1 MELDHDDQ
9 EETLGQEGDMHADL
23 EYPDPEDGQEGTQVT
38 ELPNQP
44 SPPVPGVHPGSIA
57 MAKQRAAAD
66 LERARSPTP
75 PRALYRSTTG
85 KGVAFTD
92 EDVIFLVR
100 FLDFRTRQQDG
111 KVDMVTF
118 WKDVAQKVR
127 ILSVVLHD
135 DFSSCLV
142 G

>member
-1 MELDHDDQ
+1 MELEHDEHDDSPDHVGDVSQ
-9 EETLGQEGDMHADL
+9 EPEGP
-23 EYPDPEDGQEGTQVT
+23 EGPDGSA

-44 SPPVPGVHPGSIA
+44 TAPVPGVHPGSIA
-57 MAKQRAAAD
+57 SAKQRAAAD
-66 LERARSPTP
+66 IERARSPTP

-100 FLDFRTRQQDG
+100 FLEYRTRQQDG

-127 ILSVVLHD
+127 LSPPTPRCGH
-135 DFSSCLV
+135 
-142 G
+142 